1 MCKKTYSLPTIYISY
16 YMLACDIMSL
26 SSEGIGSGGNAS
38 DDEVTGADVKFHS
51 GWDEPNEFKNGLW

>member
-1 MCKKTYSLPTIYISY
+1 MPTIYISY